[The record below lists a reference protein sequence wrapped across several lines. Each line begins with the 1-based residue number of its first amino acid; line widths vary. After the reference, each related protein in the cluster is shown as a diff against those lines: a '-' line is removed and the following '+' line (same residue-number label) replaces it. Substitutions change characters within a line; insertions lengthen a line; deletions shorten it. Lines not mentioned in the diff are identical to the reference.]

1 MITGLWALATITL
14 ACNLGMAIKDRNG
27 AAILGW
33 LCSIT
38 LSTTLLLHT
47 LNLN

>member
-1 MITGLWALATITL
+1 MITGLWILVALTL
-14 ACNLGMAIKDRNG
+14 SVNLGMAIKDRNG

-38 LSTTLLLHT
+38 LASTLLLYT